1 VRTATTS
8 TTHAHRTG
16 APSQECLT
24 AAPVLHCSGDRVE
37 TAEVD
42 ETWTTPAS
50 SDRGWADAVLRA
62 LGSDGARAFGA
73 LSFEPDGLGVM
84 HRLSGRRR
92 QSAADAVKEAA
103 AVVRRASGA
112 VRHET
117 VEVPSA
123 DAYAAMV
130 GEALEEIARGRVE
143 KVVLGRHLEVRS
155 DPPLDP
161 AEVVARLLAT
171 RPGPYVFRLPV
182 PDVAGG
188 STLLGASPE
197 LLVRRTGT
205 LVESTPLAGSV
216 PRCEDAAEDARRRAA
231 LGRSEKDLHE
241 HRFVVRDIVRR
252 LRGAG
257 VDVPEPGAPVVIGT
271 DTLWHLATPI
281 TGHVAAD
288 GPSALHLAQVLHP
301 PPAVGGSPTTTAL
314 ELVRRLEPRERGWMA
329 GTVGW
334 VDGNGDGEFALTLR
348 SGLLHGERLRL
359 FAGAGIVAGSEPD
372 QEVRETGAKLGTM
385 ARAVGL

>member
-1 VRTATTS
+1 MRAGTTATPY
-8 TTHAHRTG
+8 ARRTG
-16 APSQECLT
+16 SPVRHDLT

-50 SDRGWADAVLRA
+50 SEKGWADAVLRA
-62 LGSDGARAFGA
+62 LDNDGSRAFGA

-92 QSAADAVKEAA
+92 HPAAEAVREATE
-103 AVVRRASGA
+103 AVGRQRGA
-112 VRHET
+112 VHHET

-130 GEALEEIARGRVE
+130 SEALAEIARGRVE

-182 PDVAGG
+182 PDVAGD

-216 PRCEDAAEDARRRAA
+216 PRSEDPAEDSRRRAA
-231 LGRSEKDLHE
+231 LARSEKDLHE
-241 HRFVVRDIVRR
+241 HRFVVRDIVSR

-281 TGHVAAD
+281 AGHVAVD

-301 PPAVGGSPTTTAL
+301 TPAVGGSPTAAAL
-314 ELVRRLEPRERGWMA
+314 DLVRRLEPRERGWMA
-329 GTVGW
+329 GAVGW

-348 SGLLHGERLRL
+348 SGQLHGDRLRL
-359 FAGAGIVAGSEPD
+359 FAGAGIVAGSRPAD
-372 QEVRETGAKLGTM
+372 EVRETGAKLGTM